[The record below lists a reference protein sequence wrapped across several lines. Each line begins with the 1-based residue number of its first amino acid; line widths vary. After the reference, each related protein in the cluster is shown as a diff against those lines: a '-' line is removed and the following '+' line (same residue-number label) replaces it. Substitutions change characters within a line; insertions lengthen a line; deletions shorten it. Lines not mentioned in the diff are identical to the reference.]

1 MNTQPDTVVPNI
13 LLFHCHD
20 LGRHLGCYGIPTVRT
35 PNIDRLAR
43 EGVRFERSFCVAPQ
57 CSPSRAALF
66 TGRYPHNNGVMGL
79 THSRFAWD
87 LGAGEKHL
95 AQLLRDRGYNTVS
108 IGVTHETRQ
117 PAGRWGFVEQI
128 DLQRGRCT
136 GEEDARADIVADATI
151 GVLERY
157 RDNARS
163 GASLGDA
170 TTPPFF
176 ICAGCYEP
184 HRIAGSRE
192 ESYMGFVGDY
202 IERDGTKGV
211 YVPPY
216 LRDDPGTRDELEEL
230 QGAIRFMDHH
240 FGRLLDAVDRL
251 GLREDTL
258 VIFTTDHGIAMPRA
272 KCSCYDPGLETALV
286 LRLPS
291 RPGWN
296 GGRVVSELIPHIDLT
311 PTLCDLTGAD
321 VPETVQ
327 GRSWRALLDGERYQP
342 NREFFPELTYHDY
355 YDPMR
360 GVRTERYKLLAFFS
374 SAHSFMPPNQSW
386 ARRSSPLIPETPP
399 TSYHPEF
406 ELYDLERDP
415 WEQDNLA
422 DREDYREVRNDLMRR
437 LRDHMVATGDPIL
450 QGAVTSPLHRR
461 VLEEL
466 SGKFPRT

>member
-1 MNTQPDTVVPNI
+1 MINI

-35 PNIDRLAR
+35 PSVDRLAR

-57 CSPSRAALF
+57 CSPSRAAMF

-87 LGAGEKHL
+87 LAEDEKHL
-95 AQLLRDRGYNTVS
+95 AQLLRNRGYNTVS

-117 PAGRWGFVEQI
+117 PAARWGFMEQI
-128 DLQRGRCT
+128 DLQ
-136 GEEDARADIVADATI
+136 EDDARADLVADSTI
-151 GVLERY
+151 AVLERIQD
-157 RDNARS
+157 R
-163 GASLGDA
+163 
-170 TTPPFF
+170 TTAPFF
-176 ICAGCYEP
+176 VCAGCYEP
-184 HRIAGSRE
+184 HRIVGTQE
-192 ESYMGFVGDY
+192 QDYMGFVGDY
-202 IERDGTKGV
+202 VERDGTNGV

-216 LRDDPGTRDELEEL
+216 LRDDQGTREELEEL
-230 QGAIRFMDHH
+230 QGAIHFMDYH
-240 FGRLLDAVDRL
+240 FGRVLDAIDRI

-296 GGRVVSELIPHIDLT
+296 GGKVVSELVPHIDLT
-311 PTLCDLTGAD
+311 PTLCDLTGAT

-327 GRSWRALLDGERYQP
+327 GRSWRALLDGEAYLP
-342 NREFFPELTYHDY
+342 NQEFFPELTYHDY

-386 ARRSSPLIPETPP
+386 ARRSSPLVPENPP

-406 ELYDLERDP
+406 ELYDLEQDP

-422 DREDYREVRNDLMRR
+422 EREDYREVKHDLMRR
-437 LRDHMVATGDPIL
+437 LRDHMIATEDPIM

-466 SGKFPRT
+466 SGV